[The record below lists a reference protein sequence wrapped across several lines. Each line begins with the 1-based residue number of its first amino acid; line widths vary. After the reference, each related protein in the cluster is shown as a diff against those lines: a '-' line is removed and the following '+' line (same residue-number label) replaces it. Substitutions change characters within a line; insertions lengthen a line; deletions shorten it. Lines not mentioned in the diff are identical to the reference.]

1 MNLSDKVYQ
10 KAKTAS
16 SADELMRF
24 AAEEGM
30 SLGKDEAEKYFSFL
44 HSSGKLSD
52 EEAEAI
58 TGGKGSDDGPKPKY
72 RIGQSVSFQNM
83 EGYIESYYYSDFQ
96 QAFYYMVLMENGEKY
111 KFPLESSACAA
122 KVI

>member
-58 TGGKGSDDGPKPKY
+58 TGGKGEPKPKY
-72 RIGQSVSFQNM
+72 SVGQHVEYPENGIMNYGTITGMKFVDLQ
-83 EGYIESYYYSDFQ
+83 G
-96 QAFYYMVLMENGEKY
+96 AFYYTVQFDGFTRKL
-111 KFPLESSACAA
+111 PLESNICPGR
-122 KVI
+122 VI

>member
-58 TGGKGSDDGPKPKY
+58 TGGKVPGDRPKPKY
-72 RIGQSVSFQNM
+72 RVGQRVSFQNM
-83 EGYIESYYYSDFQ
+83 EGYIESYYLDFQ
-96 QAFYYMVLMENGEKY
+96 QAFIYVVLMENGERY

>member
-44 HSSGKLSD
+44 HNSGKLSD

-58 TGGKGSDDGPKPKY
+58 TGGKGEPDPKY
-72 RIGQSVSFQNM
+72 SVGQRVENPENGKVYYGTIIGVKFVDLQNA
-83 EGYIESYYYSDFQ
+83 YYYTVQFEG
-96 QAFYYMVLMENGEKY
+96 FTRTL
-111 KFPLESSACAA
+111 PLESNICAA
-122 KVI
+122 RVI